1 MSNPSTKNVFVS
13 IPLPA
18 AVDFVQLRLQ
28 VIASDL
34 ELCGRSSEAPTSS
47 ELEEAY
53 RELISLAQ
61 IMKDVE
67 KEEAK

>member
-1 MSNPSTKNVFVS
+1 MSNPSTKSVFVS

-18 AVDFVQLRLQ
+18 AIDLVQLRLQ

-34 ELCGRSSEAPTSS
+34 ELCGRSSEAPTSG

>member
-1 MSNPSTKNVFVS
+1 MSNLSTKTVFVS
-13 IPLPA
+13 IPSHTAIDL
-18 AVDFVQLRLQ
+18 VQLRLQ

-34 ELCGRSSEAPTSS
+34 QLCGQSSEAPTSG

>member
-1 MSNPSTKNVFVS
+1 MSNQSTKTVFLSVPS
-13 IPLPA
+13 ST
-18 AVDFVQLRLQ
+18 AVDLVQLRLL

-34 ELCGRSSEAPTSS
+34 ELRGRSSEAPTSG

-67 KEEAK
+67 KEEVK

>member
-1 MSNPSTKNVFVS
+1 MSNQSTKTVFLS
-13 IPLPA
+13 IPSHT
-18 AVDFVQLRLQ
+18 AVDLVQLRLQ

-34 ELCGRSSEAPTSS
+34 QVCGQSSEAPTSD

>member
-1 MSNPSTKNVFVS
+1 MSEKTVFVS
-13 IPLPA
+13 LPLSA

-34 ELCGRSSEAPTSS
+34 ELCGRSSEAPTST

-53 RELISLAQ
+53 RELIALAQ
-61 IMKDVE
+61 LMKDVE
-67 KEEAK
+67 KEGESE